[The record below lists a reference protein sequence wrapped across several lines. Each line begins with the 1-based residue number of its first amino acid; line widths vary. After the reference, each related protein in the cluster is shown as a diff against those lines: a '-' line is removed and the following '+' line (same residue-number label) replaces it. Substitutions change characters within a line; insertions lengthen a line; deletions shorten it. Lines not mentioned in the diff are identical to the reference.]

1 MSVCRHI
8 EKKRRAYLTFNKL
21 IYSEAQTN
29 EWINFNSHT
38 NVYWK
43 EKINNSLGRASC
55 SEENWRR
62 KWGQKYNF
70 FLNRN
75 IKVNVMVF
83 IQIISNLYKKVPMK
97 TRSKRIQIDH
107 HHQFKV
113 KFLNFIFIAK
123 NLLCSSSIQSFKY
136 TFIKSI
142 LSWSIRYQKSFSYSI
157 ITKSKY
163 EIIFIPQNFSSTIHS
178 SL

>member
-1 MSVCRHI
+1 V
-8 EKKRRAYLTFNKL
+8 NKT
-21 IYSEAQTN
+21 E
-29 EWINFNSHT
+29 
-38 NVYWK
+38 
-43 EKINNSLGRASC
+43 
-55 SEENWRR
+55 EENEV
-62 KWGQKYNF
+62 KNTIF

-97 TRSKRIQIDH
+97 TRSKQIQIDH
-107 HHQFKV
+107 HHQCKV
-113 KFLNFIFIAK
+113 KFLNFISIVK

-163 EIIFIPQNFSSTIHS
+163 EIIFILIFISQNFSSTIHS